1 MHDRADDIVAEAKR
15 HVGVRWRHLGRDPA
29 TGLDCAGLIV
39 RVAQDLDLVHYD
51 TTAYSR
57 RPNSTEF
64 RRAMLEAGM
73 IPVAPREHG
82 DVLRLA
88 APKWPVHVG
97 FLEVDD
103 AGVEWLIHAWADAR
117 KVVREHLTE
126 TKLLQIREIMRF
138 PE

>member
-1 MHDRADDIVAEAKR
+1 MAEANK

-29 TGLDCAGLIV
+29 TGLDCAGLII
-39 RVAQDLDLVHYD
+39 RVACDLGIVDYE

-57 RPNSTEF
+57 RPNSNEF
-64 RRAMLEAGM
+64 RRVMLEAGM
-73 IPVAPREHG
+73 ISVAPREHG

-97 FLEVDD
+97 ILEIDD

-117 KVVREHLTE
+117 MIVREHLTA
-126 TKLLQIREIMRF
+126 TKQLQIREIMRF